1 MTKQPSKKMKQ
12 IKTMEELSIEIG
24 VSRPTL
30 SKYFADQS
38 SVRESMRARI
48 EKGLSEVDYVPN
60 FFARNMNRR
69 NTRLFGVVI
78 PHVNDFYFMELLQEI
93 ELRAKELDYSILI
106 QNAHDDPE
114 KELLAVE
121 NFRSMNAEGIII
133 APVGSK
139 ENSTQF
145 KRLQGQLPLVFVD
158 ARCPGLEN
166 EFPFVGTDNQQSIHL
181 MVDYLSRSGKPPV
194 FLSMPSVANS
204 NALEREA
211 GYNARM
217 TELGFKPEVLSG
229 EWNGECS
236 NFEAYAYELMKG
248 LFAKGEYKDAT
259 ILCANDRLAMGVLR
273 AGNEAALFSD
283 RAAGQQGGLRVAG
296 HDDHALSSYV
306 WPSLTTVSQDVKQ
319 IARTA
324 VDCLR
329 DLTQENATSASV
341 DHLFSAQL
349 KLRDSA

>member
-12 IKTMEELSIEIG
+12 IKTMEELSVEIG

-38 SVRESMRARI
+38 SVRASMRARI
-48 EKGLSEVDYVPN
+48 EKGLSEVDYIPN

-78 PHVNDFYFMELLQEI
+78 PHVNDFYFMELLEEI
-93 ELRAKELDYSILI
+93 EQRAKELDYSILI
-106 QNAHDDPE
+106 QNSHDDPQ

-121 NFRSMNAEGIII
+121 NFRSMNAEGILV

-139 ENSTQF
+139 ENTSQF

-158 ARCPGLEN
+158 ARCPGLEK
-166 EFPFVGTDNQQSIHL
+166 EFPFVGTDNRQSIHL

-194 FLSMPSVANS
+194 FLSMPAVANS
-204 NALEREA
+204 NAVEREA
-211 GYNARM
+211 GYDSRM
-217 TELGFKPEVLSG
+217 VELGFEPKVLSG
-229 EWNGECS
+229 DWKDDCS

-248 LFAKGEYKDAT
+248 LFARGEYLDST

-273 AGNEAALFSD
+273 AGNEAGLFGGSSD
-283 RAAGQQGGLRVAG
+283 QQGGLRVAG

-329 DLTQENATSASV
+329 DLAQDGSAPAPV
-341 DHLFSAQL
+341 EHLFKVQL
-349 KLRDSA
+349 QLRDSA